1 MLTTQEPIRL
11 IHAGTMR
18 AAAIPPTEAQRQFRM
33 SLVLVTLLAFGSLTA
48 TLVTLTHI
56 G

>member
-1 MLTTQEPIRL
+1 MLTNQEPIRL
-11 IHAGTMR
+11 NHAGSLQ
-18 AAAIPPTEAQRQFRM
+18 AAAIPPMEAQRQFRM
-33 SLVLVTLLAFGSLTA
+33 SLALVTLLAIGSLTA